1 MHEFLQNKVD
11 TEAFTEEMR
20 FDLGL
25 PDGRIYTRA
34 NLPDNSQ
41 EGQLNLNFA

>member
-11 TEAFTEEMR
+11 MEAFTEEMR

-25 PDGRIYTRA
+25 PDGRIYIRA
-34 NLPDNSQ
+34 DLPNDTQ
-41 EGQLNLNFA
+41 EGQLNLNFT